1 MELNEKD
8 IEKLD
13 FILDKMIE
21 TDWLVTAND
30 LHINGY
36 YDEYND
42 DIYKIEKDFRYLL
55 SVFSTMGIGE
65 VSMNKDAE
73 MVRPNDKA
81 ILFHKKGGFKKQVE
95 NSKTE
100 KENKEN
106 YSKKEKERQNLKD
119 EIDRLTKENLELQ
132 NRQLKRYILY
142 SVIAFILG
150 ALITNIKDILN
161 LL

>member
-1 MELNEKD
+1 MELTEID

-36 YDEYND
+36 YDEYNN

-95 NSKTE
+95 ISKTE

-106 YSKKEKERQNLKD
+106 DYKKETERQNLKD

-142 SVIAFILG
+142 SAIAFILG
-150 ALITNIKDILN
+150 ALITNIKDIIN

>member
-1 MELNEKD
+1 MELTEKD
-8 IEKLD
+8 VEKLD

-55 SVFSTMGIGE
+55 SVFSTMGIAE

-95 NSKTE
+95 NSITE
-100 KENKEN
+100 KENKKKE
-106 YSKKEKERQNLKD
+106 SKKETERQSLKD

-132 NRQLKRYILY
+132 NQQLKRYILY

-150 ALITNIKDILN
+150 ALITNIKDILH